1 LQFLLFSP
9 LHSVWLHAQ
18 ALSKLQPML
27 LQPQKLVPM
36 PLLLVPTLL

>member
-9 LHSVWLHAQ
+9 LRSVWLHAQ
-18 ALSKLQPML
+18 ALSKLQPTL

-36 PLLLVPTLL
+36 LPLLVLTPL